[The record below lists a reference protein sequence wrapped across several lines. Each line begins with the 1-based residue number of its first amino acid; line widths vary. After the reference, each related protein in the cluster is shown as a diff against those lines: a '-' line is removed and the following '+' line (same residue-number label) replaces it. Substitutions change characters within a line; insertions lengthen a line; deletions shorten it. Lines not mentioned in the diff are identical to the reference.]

1 MTRGRPRQF
10 DRDAALAR
18 AMEMFW
24 ADGYANTSV
33 SDLTH
38 AMNISPPSFYSAFG
52 SKDALY
58 EESLKFFVT
67 HHGGQMWDRLE
78 STPALGD
85 AVEAFLTTSAS
96 AFSDSGHPP
105 GCMVI
110 AGLQEMVPGSA
121 TDDVSH
127 SAAWLKSQREA
138 NDRKMQNRF
147 KRAIE
152 EGDAPSDFDCRAA
165 ADFVLTLQAGLSN
178 TARLTLSPS
187 RLVSIARLGRRA
199 IEAMLASGPIDQ
211 HGIT

>member
-18 AMEMFW
+18 AMKMFW

-58 EESLKFFVT
+58 EESLKFFVE
-67 HHGGQMWDRLE
+67 HHGGQMWARLE

-85 AVEAFLTTSAS
+85 AIEGFLMASAS

-110 AGLQEMVPGSA
+110 AGLHEMIPGRDNDDA
-121 TDDVSH
+121 TD
-127 SAAWLKSQREA
+127 SAAWLLAQREA

-147 KRAIE
+147 KRAIA
-152 EGDAPSDFDCRAA
+152 EGDAPGDFDCRAA

-178 TARLTLSPS
+178 TARLSLSHS
-187 RLVSIARLGRRA
+187 RLVSIARLGRQS
-199 IEAMLASGPIDQ
+199 IEAMLESDN
-211 HGIT
+211 

>member
-33 SDLTH
+33 SDLTR
-38 AMNISPPSFYSAFG
+38 AMNISPPSFYSAFS

-58 EESLKFFVT
+58 EESLKFFVE
-67 HHGGQMWDRLE
+67 HHGGQMWDRLD

-85 AVEAFLTTSAS
+85 AVEAFLTASAS
-96 AFSDSGHPP
+96 AFSGRGHPP

-110 AGLQEMVPGSA
+110 AGLQEMLPGSA
-121 TDDVSH
+121 TDDATV
-127 SAAWLKSQREA
+127 SAAWLKAQREA

-147 KRAIE
+147 KRAIA
-152 EGDAPSDFDCRAA
+152 EGDAPADFDCRAA

-178 TARLTLSPS
+178 TARLSLSHS
-187 RLVSIARLGRRA
+187 RLVSIARLGRQS
-199 IEAMLASGPIDQ
+199 IEVMLGSETIGQ
-211 HGIT
+211 HDVT